1 MPDVVVCGNLTLDD
15 VVAADGAATMGVPG
29 GNVLHAAL
37 GARLWTP
44 SVGLVTR
51 AGEDAP
57 ELSAAGALDGV
68 VRVDGPTVRC
78 WVLYEA
84 DGRRVE
90 ARAQVR
96 EPAAGQDTQTPR
108 HMAASLHCEHTG

>member
-51 AGEDAP
+51 AGTGRWATWLVSRITATGLPPSAERSRSVGTPGSGTSTRAP
-57 ELSAAGALDGV
+57 SASD
-68 VRVDGPTVRC
+68 RTPTLG
-78 WVLYEA
+78 WA
-84 DGRRVE
+84 PRRS
-90 ARAQVR
+90 A
-96 EPAAGQDTQTPR
+96 
-108 HMAASLHCEHTG
+108 